1 MRKIDNN
8 PNSTGI
14 VSFIVSVTIV
24 QNIATFVVKHLQIHA
39 GHEYLYVVGV
49 TSTSCRTVLVDD
61 RKKLMIKMF
70 TLLIMDEVN
79 IPYR

>member
-14 VSFIVSVTIV
+14 VSFIVPVTIV

-49 TSTSCRTVLVDD
+49 TRT
-61 RKKLMIKMF
+61 
-70 TLLIMDEVN
+70 
-79 IPYR
+79 